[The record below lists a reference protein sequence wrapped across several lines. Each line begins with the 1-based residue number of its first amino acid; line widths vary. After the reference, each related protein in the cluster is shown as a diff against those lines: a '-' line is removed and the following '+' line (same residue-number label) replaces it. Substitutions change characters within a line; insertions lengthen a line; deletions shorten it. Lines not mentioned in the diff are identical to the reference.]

1 MPAVQEFPISAEN
14 RSESKKVHIG
24 CIALALVVSLGL
36 GGCSW
41 TFPSTSPSNSTQL
54 GILEDDIQT
63 GSISAPSTS
72 PLLKDLSE
80 EDWRRAKAAMA
91 VALDP
96 HGSTD
101 RVVWDNPQ
109 TLARG
114 TFTSSGAPF
123 VKNDDICRNFK
134 ATVGGQDA
142 VKSLEGT
149 ACRPSGGEWAIQEVK
164 TPTPSSKAKDGKAN
178 KTTPVAD
185 KS

>member
-1 MPAVQEFPISAEN
+1 MPAIQEFSITAKNE
-14 RSESKKVHIG
+14 SESKKFCLGFV
-24 CIALALVVSLGL
+24 ALAIVISFGL

-41 TFPSTSPSNSTQL
+41 TFPSKSSSNNTEL
-54 GILEDDIQT
+54 RILEDDIQT
-63 GSISAPSTS
+63 GSIQVPGSS

-80 EDWRRAKAAMA
+80 EDWRRAKSALN

-114 TFTSSGAPF
+114 TFASTGAPF

-134 ATVGGQDA
+134 ATVGGQ
-142 VKSLEGT
+142 VETKSLEGT
-149 ACRPSGGEWAIQEVK
+149 ACRPSGGEWAIQDIKAAQPSKGGDEKSKKPEPVVK
-164 TPTPSSKAKDGKAN
+164 KI
-178 KTTPVAD
+178 
-185 KS
+185 